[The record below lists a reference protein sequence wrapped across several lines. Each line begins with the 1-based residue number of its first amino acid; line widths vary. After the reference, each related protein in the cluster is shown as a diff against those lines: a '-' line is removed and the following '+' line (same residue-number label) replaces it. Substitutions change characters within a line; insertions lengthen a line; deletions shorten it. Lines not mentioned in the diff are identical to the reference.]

1 MAIKCRTDIKKSII
15 SKAISEHPSRNI
27 KQVSASVLFIDNTS
41 FPSGKAQAYR
51 VAESIVNRSNKKFQ
65 GRVAYRRE
73 MSNGQEVVFDP
84 EESLVTVYYNEYLK
98 SFMEKEARAIQK
110 EDAQRAGIEYS
121 DEYLFSEPDSTNP
134 LYDMYEDMANLDLT
148 PAVIEYLY
156 SESSQ
161 RLRMDKFAQAA
172 KDLVANLRGLN
183 YTNDDILDKLKCL

>member
-15 SKAISEHPSRNI
+15 KSAIEGQASKNV
-27 KQVSASVLFIDNTS
+27 KQVSPSTLFIDNTA
-41 FPSGKAQAYR
+41 FPSGKAQAFR
-51 VAESIVNRSNKKFQ
+51 VAESIVNRSNKKFA

-98 SFMEKEARAIQK
+98 SFLEADARAIQE
-110 EDAQRAGIEYS
+110 EDAKRAGIEYT
-121 DEYLFSEPDSTNP
+121 DEYLFAEPDSSNP
-134 LYDMYEDMANLDLT
+134 LYDMYEEMANLDLT

-161 RLRMDKFAQAA
+161 RMRIDRFAQAA
-172 KDLVANLRGLN
+172 KNLVANLRGMN
-183 YTNDDILDKLKCL
+183 YTNDEILDKLKCL